1 MRLNNRSQSGSA
13 LIYILVG
20 VVLFAALMYS
30 VLKGGSTSS
39 NMSSKG
45 NAKAQA
51 AAIVEYARMLQGEV
65 NRMLQNGV
73 SENQIDMDSGLYSR
87 WNAGGTALGGANPNC
102 PNTSC
107 KLFISKGGKIP
118 DTNFRSAASN
128 YPNMAYASAHPYPGD
143 PVLSQ
148 LNTVGVGTSKFD
160 LGFIIGNVNKDVCT
174 ELNKLVGAPSNA
186 MNIDEGWGSFGI
198 IGIQATGEKYYN
210 FDQYTKQALGDN
222 NTSLSGKTSAC
233 VPISIYGYVFY
244 YVLLAR

>member
-87 WNAGGTALGGANPNC
+87 WNAGGTALWGANPNC

-118 DTNFRSAASN
+118 DTNFRSVATDYSTG
-128 YPNMAYASAHPYPGD
+128 YSSSHPFPGD
-143 PVLSQ
+143 PALTQ
-148 LNTVGVGTSKFD
+148 TNTIGVGTSKYD
-160 LGFIIGNVNKDVCT
+160 LSVLITRLNKDVCT
-174 ELNKLVGAPSNA
+174 ELNKLVNAPSNA
-186 MNIDEGWGSFGI
+186 MTIDEVFGSFGI
-198 IGIQATGEKYYN
+198 IGLQASGERYYN
-210 FDQYTKQALGDN
+210 FDQYTHEALGN
-222 NTSLSGKTSAC
+222 NNASLVGKTSAC
-233 VPISIYGYVFY
+233 VPMATYGYVFY